1 VSPIPSSTPRSLKRS
16 FAGRPRAAALLAI
29 CAFSAVFAGCSTT
42 RARVDESTRQ
52 VFARNDQ
59 GADEVNYRIGP
70 SGSDW
75 RRVDVADGPDVA
87 WEVGNTGV
95 LVHVYHACGRN
106 MDSPLP
112 ALVQQL
118 LIGFTDR
125 EFVEEETIPFDGREA
140 RHVLV
145 RARLDGAPVLIELFV
160 LKKDGCVFDLSCVG
174 APDRVMATRAAFRTF
189 VDGFRTERTPLAR
202 TADGR

>member
-1 VSPIPSSTPRSLKRS
+1 MSPIRFSVARALLGPL
-16 FAGRPRAAALLAI
+16 AAAALCITLG
-29 CAFSAVFAGCSTT
+29 AGCTTT
-42 RARVDESTRQ
+42 RARVNDATRE
-52 VFARNDQ
+52 VVARNDQ
-59 GADEVNYRIGP
+59 GEEEVTYRIGSVP
-70 SGSDW
+70 SDW

-87 WEVGNTGV
+87 WQVGDTGV

-145 RARLDGAPVLIELFV
+145 RAKLDGAPVLIELFV
-160 LKKDGCVFDLSCVG
+160 LKKDGCVYDLSMVG
-174 APDRVMATRAAFRTF
+174 AHDRVTALRPAFRAF
-189 VDGFRTERTPLAR
+189 VDGFHSERTPLAR
-202 TADGR
+202 AAEGR

>member
-1 VSPIPSSTPRSLKRS
+1 MCLVI
-16 FAGRPRAAALLAI
+16 G
-29 CAFSAVFAGCSTT
+29 AGCTTT
-42 RARVDESTRQ
+42 RARLDDTTRQ
-52 VFARNDQ
+52 VVARNDQ
-59 GADEVNYRIGP
+59 GDEEVTYRVGAVP
-70 SGSDW
+70 ADW

-87 WEVGNTGV
+87 WEVGSTGV

-140 RHVLV
+140 RHVVV
-145 RARLDGAPVLIELFV
+145 RAKLDGAPVLIELFV
-160 LKKDGCVFDLSCVG
+160 LKKDGCVYDLSMVG
-174 APDRVMATRAAFRTF
+174 PQDRVTALRPAFRTF
-189 VDGFRTERTPLAR
+189 VDGFHSERTPLAR
-202 TADGR
+202 AAESR

>member
-1 VSPIPSSTPRSLKRS
+1 ML
-16 FAGRPRAAALLAI
+16 ALTATI
-29 CAFSAVFAGCSTT
+29 IFSAGCSTT
-42 RARVDESTRQ
+42 RARLDDNSRVVT
-52 VFARNDQ
+52 ARNDQ
-59 GADEVNYRIGP
+59 GADEVSYRLGP
-70 SGSDW
+70 VPSDW

-87 WEVGNTGV
+87 WEVGTTGV

-145 RARLDGAPVLIELFV
+145 RAKLDGAPVLIELFV

-174 APDRVMATRAAFRTF
+174 PPARVEAVRPAFRAF
-189 VDGFRTERTPLAR
+189 VEGFRTEQTPLAR
-202 TADGR
+202 AAEGR